1 MGAPFCAW
9 AFVIAAQR
17 SRTHRVDVGSLVFGT
32 GIAPPPV
39 IRSLWTSTIAQ
50 MIIGIGIAV
59 AAAQGAGGVATGT
72 PEAGLNF
79 YFGSMLAMFGCGMQ
93 LWWCAAHGKFVP
105 LDTTTDGEARTS

>member
-1 MGAPFCAW
+1 MVTIVCAVLGLVALAQPEPFGTLYFVVTVLAFVIGTGLCAW

-50 MIIGIGIAV
+50 MIIGIGIAI
-59 AAAQGAGGVATGT
+59 
-72 PEAGLNF
+72 
-79 YFGSMLAMFGCGMQ
+79 S
-93 LWWCAAHGKFVP
+93 
-105 LDTTTDGEARTS
+105 TDGEARAS